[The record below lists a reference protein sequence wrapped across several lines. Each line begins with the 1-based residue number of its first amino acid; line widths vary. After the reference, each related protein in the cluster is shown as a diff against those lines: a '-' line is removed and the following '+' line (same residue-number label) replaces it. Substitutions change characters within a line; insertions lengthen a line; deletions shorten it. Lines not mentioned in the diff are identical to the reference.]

1 MAAPNKFVGVSC
13 IGSIIGEILARL
25 SNLPLPTGVKNIV
38 LKSNPKI
45 TGKKLYLFNRK
56 KNLFLIL

>member
-25 SNLPLPTGVKNIV
+25 SNLPLPTGVNNIV

-45 TGKKLYLFNRK
+45 TGKII
-56 KNLFLIL
+56 LI